1 MINLSILSKSIRTKF
16 IHVSRIMAEVGPVHQ
31 SIQKKLTNALNPTSL
46 EIINE
51 SHLHAHHQA
60 MKDVTSKE
68 THFRVSIVSDHFEG
82 KKLIQRHRL
91 IYDLL
96 NEEMAASVHA
106 LSITAKTPKEISE
119 SN

>member
-1 MINLSILSKSIRTKF
+1 MT
-16 IHVSRIMAEVGPVHQ
+16 EVGPIYQ
-31 SIQKKLTNALNPTSL
+31 SIQQKLTKAFNPTSL

-68 THFRVSIVSDHFEG
+68 THFCISIVSDHFEG

-91 IYDLL
+91 IYELL
-96 NEEMAASVHA
+96 NEEMNTSVHA
-106 LSITAKTPKEISE
+106 LSIKAKTSKEVSE

>member
-1 MINLSILSKSIRTKF
+1 
-16 IHVSRIMAEVGPVHQ
+16 MAEVGPVHQ

-96 NEEMAASVHA
+96 NEEMAAIVDYSNKKFGFATVRMSTK
-106 LSITAKTPKEISE
+106 LQDKVQNFDISDL
-119 SN
+119 